1 METPHLDLIEQTID
15 MKLLRSSLSLMR
27 NDWKTHCPDRVL
39 RISTVLP
46 CGITYAEFA
55 LYHIMRSLKTKSVS
69 AKPKRKNMNKPKTM
83 PVTRKTKITATE
95 HISGQAFREIVG
107 VPKESRTNAPIDRF
121 IIKKKRKKSS

>member
-1 METPHLDLIEQTID
+1 MIEKTID

-27 NDWKTHCPDRVL
+27 NDWKTHCPDHVL

-55 LYHIMRSLKTKSVS
+55 LYHIMRSLKTKSVT
-69 AKPKRKNMNKPKTM
+69 AKPKRKNMNKPKIM
-83 PVTRKTKITATE
+83 PVTRKTNNISTE

-107 VPKESRTNAPIDRF
+107 IPNQVRTNAPIDRF
-121 IIKKKRKKSS
+121 IIKKKRKKSG